1 MRDKIIITCA
11 VTGNLTT
18 RAHTPHLPV
27 TPAEIAA
34 SALAA
39 GEAGAAI
46 AHIHV
51 RHPETGEPS
60 MELAYYREVV
70 ERIRERNERSSS
82 T

>member
-39 GEAGAAI
+39 GRGRCRHRPHPCPAPRDRGAVDGA
-46 AHIHV
+46 
-51 RHPETGEPS
+51 RLLP
-60 MELAYYREVV
+60 
-70 ERIRERNERSSS
+70 
-82 T
+82 